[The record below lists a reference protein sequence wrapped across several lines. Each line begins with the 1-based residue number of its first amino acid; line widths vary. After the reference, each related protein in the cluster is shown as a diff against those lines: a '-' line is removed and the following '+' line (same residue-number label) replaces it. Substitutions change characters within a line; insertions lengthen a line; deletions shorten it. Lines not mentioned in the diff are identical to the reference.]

1 MPDFLVKRDDLRN
14 CRFGDAKPPA
24 LDAGQALLRIERF
37 GLTTN
42 NVTYA
47 VFGDAMSYW
56 RFFPAP
62 DGWGRVPMWGFGHV
76 EQSAAAGV
84 EPGQRFYGYV
94 PPSSHLVVQPS
105 QVDAYGFSEGSTL
118 RATLPAAYQRY
129 ALTTRDPFYRGGTE
143 DLQMLLRP
151 LFFTSF
157 LIVDELADTGLAT
170 SGPVLFGSASSKTA
184 MAAAFLLSQRPGAEA
199 VALTSPRSA
208 AFVEGLGVYDRTITY
223 DQIAS
228 LERRPATFVDMSG
241 DATVRQAVHE
251 HFTDELRHSMV
262 VGATHRDAA
271 AAADQVHLP
280 GPPPAFF
287 FAPDRVKKRSID
299 WGVAGLNSRAAD
311 AWHPFCAWA
320 AGWLEVIAG
329 NGFEA
334 VERAWIDAVDGRVP
348 PDKAHVLSLT

>member
-1 MPDFLVKRDDLRN
+1 MRDFLVKRDALGN
-14 CRFGDAKPPA
+14 CRAEEAEPSA
-24 LDAGQALLRIERF
+24 LAAGQTLLCVERF

-56 RFFPAP
+56 SFFPAP
-62 DGWGRVPMWGFGHV
+62 HGWGRVPVWGFARV

-94 PPSSHLVVQPS
+94 PPSSHLVVEPS
-105 QVDAYGFSEGSTL
+105 HVDAHGFSDSSAH
-118 RATLPAAYQRY
+118 RATLPASYQRY
-129 ALTTRDPFYRGGTE
+129 ALTARDPFYRDGTE

-170 SGPVLFGSASSKTA
+170 SGPVLFASASSKTA
-184 MAAAFLLSQRPGAEA
+184 IAAAFLLSQRSSAEP
-199 VALTSPRSA
+199 VALTSQRSA
-208 AFVEGLGVYDRTITY
+208 AFVERLGIYARTVTY

-228 LERRPATFVDMSG
+228 LERQPATFVDMSG

-251 HFTDELRHSMV
+251 HFADKLRHSMV
-262 VGATHRDAA
+262 VGATHRDATA
-271 AAADQVHLP
+271 SAGQAHLP

-287 FAPDRVKKRSID
+287 FAPDRVKKRSGD
-299 WGVAGLNSRAAD
+299 WGAAGLQSRAAD
-311 AWHPFCAWA
+311 AWHPFCEWTD
-320 AGWLEVIAG
+320 GWLEVIAG

-334 VERAWIDAVDGRVP
+334 IKRAWLDLLDGRVP
-348 PDKAHVLSLT
+348 PHEAHVLSLI